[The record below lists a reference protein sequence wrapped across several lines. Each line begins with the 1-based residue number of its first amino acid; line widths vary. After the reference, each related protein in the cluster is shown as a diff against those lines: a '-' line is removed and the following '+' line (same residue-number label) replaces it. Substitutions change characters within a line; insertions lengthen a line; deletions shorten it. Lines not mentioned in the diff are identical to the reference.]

1 MPRTDSPIPSSKK
14 THLILSISFLFI
26 ILCSVIGLEYIHWK
40 RGNKSFLFY
49 RLETPPFQEDKVA
62 LDQPILNSLTSLE
75 EPTLEEPTRVQPK
88 NKVALLVD
96 DMGYSLKTLRE
107 LITLNLSL
115 TIAILPY
122 SPWAK
127 ETAQMAQQNNMEV
140 ILHLPLES
148 LNDLNANAATEG
160 LIHSGMS
167 EKDVLEMLEAN
178 LTQVPFIRGVNNH
191 MGSKITAERE
201 TMSLILARLKKDN
214 LYFIDSVTSGS
225 SIAFKL
231 AREMS
236 IASAYRHVFLDSET
250 EEEYIL
256 KQLIQLL
263 RQAQNRG
270 MAVGI
275 CHPYDSTLK
284 VLSENLELFAEYN
297 CEVVFA
303 SQIVE

>member
-1 MPRTDSPIPSSKK
+1 MPRPDSHTSSFKK
-14 THLILSISFLFI
+14 TRLILSISFLFI
-26 ILCSVIGLEYIHWK
+26 VLCSVIGLEYIHWK

-49 RLETPPFQEDKVA
+49 RLETPPIQEDIVA
-62 LDQPILNSLTSLE
+62 LDQPILDSLTS
-75 EPTLEEPTRVQPK
+75 LEEPTRVQPK

-107 LITLNLSL
+107 LTALNLSL

-148 LNDLNANAATEG
+148 LNDFNANAATEG

-167 EKDVLEMLEAN
+167 EKDVLEVLEAN
-178 LTQVPFIRGVNNH
+178 LTQVPFIQGVNNH

-236 IASAYRHVFLDSET
+236 IASAYRHVFLDSKT

-263 RQAQNRG
+263 RQAQSTG

-275 CHPYDSTLK
+275 CHPYASTLK

-303 SQIVE
+303 SQIVK

>member
-1 MPRTDSPIPSSKK
+1 
-14 THLILSISFLFI
+14 
-26 ILCSVIGLEYIHWK
+26 
-40 RGNKSFLFY
+40 
-49 RLETPPFQEDKVA
+49 
-62 LDQPILNSLTSLE
+62 
-75 EPTLEEPTRVQPK
+75 
-88 NKVALLVD
+88 
-96 DMGYSLKTLRE
+96 
-107 LITLNLSL
+107 
-115 TIAILPY
+115 
-122 SPWAK
+122 
-127 ETAQMAQQNNMEV
+127 MEV

-148 LNDLNANAATEG
+148 LNDFNANAATEG

-167 EKDVLEMLEAN
+167 EKAVLEMLEAN

-250 EEEYIL
+250 EEGYIL
-256 KQLIQLL
+256 KQFIQLL

-275 CHPYDSTLK
+275 CHPYASTLK

>member
-1 MPRTDSPIPSSKK
+1 MPRSDSPPPSSKK
-14 THLILSISFLFI
+14 THLFLSFSFLFI
-26 ILCSVIGLEYIHWK
+26 VLCSVIGLEYIHWK
-40 RGNKSFLFY
+40 RGNKSFLFN
-49 RLETPPFQEDKVA
+49 RVGPPPIKEEVVAPDQSIDK
-62 LDQPILNSLTSLE
+62 SLTSLE
-75 EPTLEEPTRVQPK
+75 EPTQVPTK

-107 LITLNLSL
+107 LTALNLSL

-127 ETAQMAQQNNMEV
+127 ETAQMAQKNNMEV

-148 LNDLNANAATEG
+148 LNDFNANAKTEG

-167 EKDVLEMLEAN
+167 EEAVLEMLETN
-178 LTQVPFIRGVNNH
+178 LTQVPFIKGVNNH

-201 TMSLILARLKKDN
+201 TMSLILARLKQYK

-231 AREMS
+231 AKEMS
-236 IASAYRHVFLDSET
+236 IASAYRNVFLDSEKG
-250 EEEYIL
+250 EEFIL
-256 KQLIQLL
+256 KQFKQLL
-263 RQAQNRG
+263 RQAQSRG

-275 CHPYDSTLK
+275 CHPYASTLK